1 MGGSCKDIC
10 IVAIV
15 VLIVFGCA
23 STSSATTQNGQ
34 LEPFFYASN
43 IKNIPEIV
51 LSPEYPDYG
60 KESWQKNTTGNQKIL
75 VIPVMFSDVKNSTTL
90 GDLNKTLKNLT
101 EYYYNVS
108 YGKLNLTY
116 EINDWIALPKPMAFY
131 GADGG
136 FGNTIYGR
144 IDKLNVIS
152 NQLGKDTVKAVDL
165 STNFSKYD
173 HLIIIH
179 AGNDQANDEG
189 CKDCI
194 WSMMFPYIGVETD
207 DNCIIY
213 SDGVVCEYVNYAL
226 TVSETDPFGVYAHEF
241 GHDLGLPD
249 LYDTNNGSG
258 VVDDYDDYELM
269 DSGGWFNAHPGAF
282 SKSKLNFV
290 DELVV
295 YNETKNI
302 TIFPAENNDTIIKII
317 GGNPD
322 SWQYYLIEMRKKI
335 GYDANLPNSYP
346 NNALLIWKIDESFS
360 DNQISKHAPMVSL
373 NVYNE
378 SGNWTDVDGGISMN
392 WALNQDNISLS
403 VSQIPKGLNLTNRVL
418 DNDIVKPVTCKFL
431 DVYTGW
437 PENDPQIFPK
447 NETDY
452 FTLNDN
458 NVYIWAKI
466 MGNTNDNITFE
477 FIKNLNG
484 TNILSYKN
492 VSVIITKNMS
502 HNIYNSWNWNID
514 TVNVSFK
521 INSSVTGN
529 WNVKILVNGVYT
541 NYSLNFTIS
550 NKTDTKPP
558 GVNLLPLQNITEN
571 TALVLWNA
579 SDAGINASG
588 LKKYKIYYYD
598 TDTVFG
604 IYNLTYVIDKK
615 EEIKEFMNRTF
626 YGTPGHTYCFWVEA
640 YDRAENYNISN
651 KECVTLSRYDI
662 FDAVE
667 MLEYL
672 SGERSQLIH
681 TQEYYK
687 FVGSGDINLLDVFA
701 LIDKIVT

>member
-1 MGGSCKDIC
+1 
-10 IVAIV
+10 
-15 VLIVFGCA
+15 
-23 STSSATTQNGQ
+23 
-34 LEPFFYASN
+34 
-43 IKNIPEIV
+43 
-51 LSPEYPDYG
+51 
-60 KESWQKNTTGNQKIL
+60 GNQKIL

-213 SDGVVCEYVNYAL
+213 SDGVVCEYVDYAL

-249 LYDTNNGSG
+249 LYDTNNGSS
-258 VVDDYDDYELM
+258 VVDDYELM

-437 PENDPQIFPK
+437 PENDPQIFIFP
-447 NETDY
+447 TDY

-662 FDAVE
+662 FDTVE
-667 MLEYL
+667 
-672 SGERSQLIH
+672 
-681 TQEYYK
+681 
-687 FVGSGDINLLDVFA
+687 
-701 LIDKIVT
+701 